1 VSHSPEPWRLVDS
14 GFGNAVNCE
23 DANGVFIS
31 GYSSDE
37 GTISQGDP
45 NWERIVACVNACVG
59 IPTER
64 LAQMDLQEA
73 VEILDSHQGNIDCHD
88 YCGVAKSLTRR
99 T

>member
-1 VSHSPEPWRLVDS
+1 MSHSPEPWRLIDS
-14 GFGNAVNCE
+14 GFLNSVRCC
-23 DANGVFIS
+23 DKNGEFVA
-31 GYSSDE
+31 GYCSDE
-37 GTISQGDP
+37 GSIAKGDP

-64 LAQMDLQEA
+64 LAQMDLQSA